1 MKTQGVPRSTGLS
14 NTIGDNYKL
23 YSLCWHQLESA
34 GAKEGWSLF
43 EKMQA
48 ISKWALTAVA
58 TTRREAEM
66 LAAIVYA
73 DATDSAGDLL
83 EQPTAA

>member
-1 MKTQGVPRSTGLS
+1 V
-14 NTIGDNYKL
+14 TIAAKYAR
-23 YSLCWHQLESA
+23 YSKIWFSEDVT
-34 GAKEGWSLF
+34 LF
-43 EKMQA
+43 DEMFA
-48 ISKWALTAVA
+48 IAKWALTAVA